1 MSCIHLGYIKTF
13 AIKKAFQFVKVIIP
27 AIQKKI
33 LHSSKSSA
41 QLCCLA
47 SLIGSLSKS
56 ASRLSGVAL
65 IACFA
70 GCWLVGSTQQASA
83 NALKYNMNKSA
94 SPNKY

>member
-1 MSCIHLGYIKTF
+1 MWIDI
-13 AIKKAFQFVKVIIP
+13 FVHQSK
-27 AIQKKI
+27 

-47 SLIGSLSKS
+47 PLIGFLSKS

-65 IACFA
+65 ISCFA
-70 GCWLVGSTQQASA
+70 ACSLVGSTQQTSA

-94 SPNKY
+94 SPDKC

>member
-1 MSCIHLGYIKTF
+1 MWIDV
-13 AIKKAFQFVKVIIP
+13 FVHQSK
-27 AIQKKI
+27 

-83 NALKYNMNKSA
+83 NALKYNMNKTA
-94 SPNKY
+94 SPDKC